1 MKARLLFVDDDETFR
16 GVLHRELVGFG
27 HEVESFARAE
37 DALEFLRADR
47 VDVALLDLR
56 MPGMDGLSLL
66 REIAELDS
74 HLPVI
79 ILTGHGSFPDAV
91 AAMRAG
97 AFDFLGKPVPLDEL
111 ELVIE
116 RAIEHGSLR
125 RRNRL
130 LRKLI
135 DREVAPR
142 VLGESAAIVELR
154 EAIERVAPTEA
165 RVLIQG
171 ESGTG
176 KELVA
181 HAIHDAS
188 SRAEAAFVVVNCAA
202 IPAELFESELFGH
215 RRGAFT
221 GAAERRPGLIE
232 LAEGGTLFLDE
243 IGELPMSL
251 QPALLRAVQFGEYR
265 PLGAERAERADVR
278 FLAATNRDLQ
288 DAMAR
293 GEFREDLYHRIA
305 SLTLHVPPLRE
316 RGGDVRLLAER
327 LLDEHNEKRSPD
339 ERRVLTADALAGLQA
354 HDWTGNVRELE
365 NVIVRLVTLVESP
378 RIEAVEVER
387 HLRPIGRRDSTALP
401 SLDLETLERSAI
413 VQALTRHSGHRGR
426 AAAELGVATKTL
438 YNKIRHHDIAASEWG
453 S

>member
-1 MKARLLFVDDDETFR
+1 MKSRLLFVDDDDTFR

-27 HEVESFARAE
+27 YEVESFAHAE
-37 DALEFLRADR
+37 AALEFLRSSR

-56 MPGMDGLSLL
+56 LPGMDGLALL
-66 REIAELDS
+66 REVAALDPQ
-74 HLPVI
+74 LPAL

-111 ELVIE
+111 ELALE
-116 RAIEHGSLR
+116 RAVEHGALR

-135 DREVAPR
+135 DREVAPEI
-142 VLGESAAIVELR
+142 VGESAAIHELR
-154 EAIERVAPTEA
+154 ESIARVATTDA

-181 HAIHDAS
+181 RAIHES
-188 SRAEAAFVVVNCAA
+188 SARREAAFVVVNCAA

-215 RRGAFT
+215 SRGAFT
-221 GAAERRPGLIE
+221 GAGQRRLGLIE

-243 IGELPMSL
+243 VGELPLPL

-278 FLAATNRDLQ
+278 FLTATNRDLQ
-288 DAMAR
+288 AAVDD
-293 GEFREDLYHRIA
+293 GVFREDLYHRVA
-305 SLTLHVPPLRE
+305 SLTIHVPPLRE
-316 RGGDVRLLAER
+316 RGGDVRLLAQR
-327 LLDEHNEKRSPD
+327 LLDAHNANHSLGGSKSLSD
-339 ERRVLTADALAGLQA
+339 DALSRLQA
-354 HDWTGNVRELE
+354 HEWTGNVRELE
-365 NVIVRLVTLVESP
+365 NVIVRLVTLVDADQ
-378 RIEAVEVER
+378 IGAADVDR
-387 HLRPIGRRDSTALP
+387 HLRPMGRRETGGLP
-401 SLDLETLERSAI
+401 SLDLETLERSAL
-413 VQALTRHSGHRGR
+413 VQALKRHGGNRSR
-426 AAAELGVATKTL
+426 AAAELGIATKTL

-453 S
+453 G

>member
-1 MKARLLFVDDDETFR
+1 MSSRLLFVDDDDTFR

-27 HEVESFARAE
+27 YEVESFARAE
-37 DALEFLRADR
+37 DALRFLSSSR

-56 MPGMDGLSLL
+56 LPGMDGLALL
-66 REIAELDS
+66 REIGELDPQ
-74 HLPVI
+74 LPVI

-91 AAMRAG
+91 AAMRSG

-111 ELVIE
+111 ELALE
-116 RAIEHGSLR
+116 RAVEHGALR

-135 DREVAPR
+135 DREVAPEI
-142 VLGESAAIVELR
+142 LGESAAIHELR
-154 EAIERVAPTEA
+154 ESIKRVAPTDA

-181 HAIHDAS
+181 RAIHESS
-188 SRAEAAFVVVNCAA
+188 SRREAAFVVVNCAA

-215 RRGAFT
+215 SRGAFT
-221 GAAERRPGLIE
+221 GAAQRRLGLIE

-243 IGELPMSL
+243 VGELPLAL

-278 FLAATNRDLQ
+278 FLTATNRDLQ
-288 DAMAR
+288 AAIDQ

-305 SLTLHVPPLRE
+305 SLTIHVAPLRE
-316 RGGDVRLLAER
+316 RGDDVRLLTQR
-327 LLDEHNEKRSPD
+327 LLDEHNANRPRGGARS
-339 ERRVLTADALAGLQA
+339 LTEGALARLQA

-365 NVIVRLVTLVESP
+365 NVVVRLVTLVDSNC
-378 RIEAVEVER
+378 IEAADVDR
-387 HLRPIGRRDSTALP
+387 HLRPMGRRSSESLP

-413 VQALTRHSGHRGR
+413 VQALMRHAGNRGR

-438 YNKIRHHDIAASEWG
+438 YNKIRHHDIAAKEWG
-453 S
+453 G

>member
-1 MKARLLFVDDDETFR
+1 MKTRLLFVDDDETFR

-27 HEVESFARAE
+27 YEVESFAHAE
-37 DALEFLRADR
+37 AALEYLRSNR
-47 VDVALLDLR
+47 VEVALLDLR
-56 MPGMDGLSLL
+56 LPGMDGLALL
-66 REIAELDS
+66 REVSGLDPE
-74 HLPVI
+74 LPVI

-91 AAMRAG
+91 SAMRSG

-111 ELVIE
+111 ELALE
-116 RAIEHGSLR
+116 RAVEHGALR

-135 DREVAPR
+135 DREVAPEI
-142 VLGESAAIVELR
+142 VGESAAIRELR
-154 EAIERVAPTEA
+154 ESIKRVAPTDV

-181 HAIHDAS
+181 RAIHEAS
-188 SRAEAAFVVVNCAA
+188 ARREAAFVVVNCAA

-215 RRGAFT
+215 SRGAFT
-221 GAAERRPGLIE
+221 GAGQRRLGLIE

-243 IGELPMSL
+243 VGELPLAL

-265 PLGAERAERADVR
+265 PLGAERAEHADVR
-278 FLAATNRDLQ
+278 FLTATNRDLQ
-288 DAMAR
+288 IAVDR
-293 GEFREDLYHRIA
+293 GEFREDLYHRVA
-305 SLTLHVPPLRE
+305 SLTIHVPPLRE
-316 RGGDVRLLAER
+316 RGSDVQLLAQRLLAAHNANQSTGGSRTFTEAALER
-327 LLDEHNEKRSPD
+327 
-339 ERRVLTADALAGLQA
+339 LQA

-365 NVIVRLVTLVESP
+365 NVVVRLVTLVDSD
-378 RIEAVEVER
+378 RIEAADVDR
-387 HLRPIGRRDSTALP
+387 HLRPMGRREAGGLP

-413 VQALTRHSGHRGR
+413 VQALTRHAGNRGR

-453 S
+453 G